1 MVHNGNTLYHIT
13 AGKQYWKQIY
23 IFIYKY
29 SNEEKGLEPLNLIA
43 VKTL

>member
-23 IFIYKY
+23 IFIYKKVMKK
-29 SNEEKGLEPLNLIA
+29 KGLEPLNLIA